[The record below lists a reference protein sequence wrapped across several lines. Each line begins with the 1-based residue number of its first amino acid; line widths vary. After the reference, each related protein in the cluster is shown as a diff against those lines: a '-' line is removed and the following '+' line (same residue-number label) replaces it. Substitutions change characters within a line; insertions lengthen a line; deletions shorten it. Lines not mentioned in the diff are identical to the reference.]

1 MINGL
6 IDNFLHQNL
15 INTIKGKNIIIG
27 NRGHRVGKTFCR
39 YSPKVFNKVDDDIVD
54 HCAVPL
60 LTRPGYIKLDAR
72 NNIYRLY
79 GREDISLSLKS
90 KNLCNVTSKI
100 IKMKLMEKQLDGN
113 NQRADKHII
122 SIDNNEK
129 NTNFDLFSKTYCI

>member
-1 MINGL
+1 MQI
-6 IDNFLHQNL
+6 
-15 INTIKGKNIIIG
+15 
-27 NRGHRVGKTFCR
+27 
-39 YSPKVFNKVDDDIVD
+39 VFNKVDDDIVD
-54 HCAVPL
+54 HCVFPL

-79 GREDISLSLKS
+79 VGEDISLSLNS

-129 NTNFDLFSKTYCI
+129 NTNFDLFSKTYCYLILPIQWAEFQIIL